1 MLDILFP
8 LMENGLDNL
17 LVHSLRKSIEENL
30 GKETL
35 NKIEQRLMER
45 HGLGLVQAI
54 KNFHK
59 LDSVLREFFGAA
71 ADRLEQ
77 KFLKNI
83 VSIEKSKQSHSNWV
97 QIKDQELSKIFLE
110 SFADSDKRLI
120 IGSVMDESLII
131 SDITKKCQIP
141 QTSGY
146 RKINFLINNGLLVFS
161 GFEFT
166 QDGKKVKKYETI
178 IDNVIM
184 EIVKNSVSVKI
195 KLKKSL
201 LNESSILQT
210 VQIHS

>member
-1 MLDILFP
+1 MA
-8 LMENGLDNL
+8 NGLDNL
-17 LVHSLRKSIEENL
+17 LVNSLRKSIEENL

-35 NKIEQRLMER
+35 NKIEQRLEER
-45 HGLGLVQAI
+45 HGLGLDQAI
-54 KNFHK
+54 KDFHK
-59 LDSVLREFFGAA
+59 LDSVLREFFGGD
-71 ADRLEQ
+71 ADGLEQ

-83 VSIEKSKQSHSNWV
+83 VSIKKSEQSHSNWV
-97 QIKDQELSKIFLE
+97 QIKDEELSKIFLE

-131 SDITKKCQIP
+131 SDITRKCQIP

-146 RKINFLINNGLLVFS
+146 RKINFLINNGLLVSS
-161 GFEFT
+161 GFELT

-178 IDNVIM
+178 IENVIM

-195 KLKKSL
+195 QLKKSL

-210 VQIHS
+210 VKIHS

>member
-1 MLDILFP
+1 LA
-8 LMENGLDNL
+8 NGLDNL
-17 LVHSLRKSIEENL
+17 LVNSLRKSIEENL

-54 KNFHK
+54 KDFHK
-59 LDSVLREFFGAA
+59 LDSVLREFFGAD
-71 ADRLEQ
+71 ADKIEQ

-83 VSIEKSKQSHSNWV
+83 VSIEKSKQSHFNWI

-120 IGSVMDESLII
+120 IGSVMDKSLII

-161 GFEFT
+161 GFELT
-166 QDGKKVKKYETI
+166 EDGKKVKKYETI

-184 EIVKNSVSVKI
+184 KIVKNSVSVKI
-195 KLKKSL
+195 QLKKSL

>member
-1 MLDILFP
+1 
-8 LMENGLDNL
+8 
-17 LVHSLRKSIEENL
+17 
-30 GKETL
+30 
-35 NKIEQRLMER
+35 MER

-54 KNFHK
+54 KDFHK
-59 LDSVLREFFGAA
+59 LDNVLREFFGAG
-71 ADRLEQ
+71 ADELEQ

-83 VSIEKSKQSHSNWV
+83 VNIEKSKQSHSNWIR
-97 QIKDQELSKIFLE
+97 IKDPELSKVFLE

-120 IGSVMDESLII
+120 IGSVMNESLII

-146 RKINFLINNGLLVFS
+146 RKINFLINNGLLVS
-161 GFEFT
+161 NGFELT
-166 QDGKKVKKYETI
+166 QEGKKVKKYETI

-184 EIVKNSVSVKI
+184 EIIKNSVSVKI
-195 KLKKSL
+195 QLKKSL

>member
-1 MLDILFP
+1 MA
-8 LMENGLDNL
+8 NGLDNL
-17 LVHSLRKSIEENL
+17 LVNSLRKSIEKNL

-35 NKIEQRLMER
+35 NKIEQRLLER

-54 KNFHK
+54 KDFHK
-59 LDSVLREFFGAA
+59 LDSVLREFFGAD

-146 RKINFLINNGLLVFS
+146 RKINFLINNGLLVSS

>member
-1 MLDILFP
+1 LA
-8 LMENGLDNL
+8 NGLDNL
-17 LVHSLRKSIEENL
+17 LVNSLRKSIEENL

-35 NKIEQRLMER
+35 NKIEQRLLER

-54 KNFHK
+54 KDFHK
-59 LDSVLREFFGAA
+59 LDSVLREFFGAD

-83 VSIEKSKQSHSNWV
+83 VSIEKSKQSYSNWV

-146 RKINFLINNGLLVFS
+146 RKINFLINNGLLVSS

-166 QDGKKVKKYETI
+166 QDGKRVKKYETI

>member
-1 MLDILFP
+1 
-8 LMENGLDNL
+8 MENGLDNL
-17 LVHSLRKSIEENL
+17 LVNSLRTSIEENL

-35 NKIEQRLMER
+35 KKIEERLMER

-54 KNFHK
+54 KDFHK
-59 LDSVLREFFGAA
+59 LDSVLREFFGAD
-71 ADRLEQ
+71 ADAIEQ

-83 VSIEKSKQSHSNWV
+83 INIEKSKQSHSNWV

-161 GFEFT
+161 GFELT

-184 EIVKNSVSVKI
+184 KIVKNSVSVKI
-195 KLKKSL
+195 QLKKSL

-210 VQIHS
+210 IQVHS

>member
-1 MLDILFP
+1 
-8 LMENGLDNL
+8 MENGLDNL
-17 LVHSLRKSIEENL
+17 LVNSLRTSIEENL

-35 NKIEQRLMER
+35 KKIEERLMER

-54 KNFHK
+54 KDFHK
-59 LDSVLREFFGAA
+59 LDSVLREFFGADVDA
-71 ADRLEQ
+71 IEQ

-83 VSIEKSKQSHSNWV
+83 INIEKSKQSHSNWV

-161 GFEFT
+161 GFELT

-184 EIVKNSVSVKI
+184 KIVKNSVSVKI
-195 KLKKSL
+195 QLKKSL

-210 VQIHS
+210 IQVHS

>member
-1 MLDILFP
+1 MA
-8 LMENGLDNL
+8 NGLDNL
-17 LVHSLRKSIEENL
+17 LVNSLRKSIEENL

-35 NKIEQRLMER
+35 NKIEQRLLER

-54 KNFHK
+54 KDFHK
-59 LDSVLREFFGAA
+59 LDSVLREFFGAD

-83 VSIEKSKQSHSNWV
+83 VSIEKSKQSHSNWI

-146 RKINFLINNGLLVFS
+146 RKINFLINNGLLVSS

>member
-1 MLDILFP
+1 MA
-8 LMENGLDNL
+8 NGLDNL
-17 LVHSLRKSIEENL
+17 LVNSLRKSIEENL

-45 HGLGLVQAI
+45 HGLGLIQAI
-54 KNFHK
+54 KDFHK
-59 LDSVLREFFGAA
+59 LDSVLREFFGVD
-71 ADRLEQ
+71 ADGLEQ

-97 QIKDQELSKIFLE
+97 HIKDQELSKIFLE

-131 SDITKKCQIP
+131 SDITKKCQMP

-146 RKINFLINNGLLVFS
+146 RKINFLINNGLLVSS
-161 GFEFT
+161 GFELT

-195 KLKKSL
+195 QLKKSF

>member
-1 MLDILFP
+1 LA
-8 LMENGLDNL
+8 NGLDNL
-17 LVHSLRKSIEENL
+17 LVNSLRKSIEENL

-35 NKIEQRLMER
+35 NKIEQRLIER

-54 KNFHK
+54 KDFHK

-120 IGSVMDESLII
+120 IVSVMDESLII

-146 RKINFLINNGLLVFS
+146 RKINFLINNGLLVSS
-161 GFEFT
+161 GFELT

-195 KLKKSL
+195 QLKKSL

>member
-1 MLDILFP
+1 LA
-8 LMENGLDNL
+8 NGLDNL
-17 LVHSLRKSIEENL
+17 LVNSLRKSIEENL

-35 NKIEQRLMER
+35 NKIEQRLEER
-45 HGLGLVQAI
+45 YGLGLDQAI
-54 KNFHK
+54 KDFHK
-59 LDSVLREFFGAA
+59 LDSVLREFFGAD
-71 ADRLEQ
+71 ADGLEQ

-83 VSIEKSKQSHSNWV
+83 VSIKKSEQSHSNWV
-97 QIKDQELSKIFLE
+97 QIKDEELSKIILE

-131 SDITKKCQIP
+131 SDITRKCQIP

-146 RKINFLINNGLLVFS
+146 RKINFLINNGLLVSS
-161 GFEFT
+161 GFELT

-178 IDNVIM
+178 IENVIM

-195 KLKKSL
+195 QLKKSL

-210 VQIHS
+210 VKIHS

>member
-1 MLDILFP
+1 
-8 LMENGLDNL
+8 MENGLDNL
-17 LVHSLRKSIEENL
+17 LVNSLRTSIEENL

-35 NKIEQRLMER
+35 KKIEERLMER

-54 KNFHK
+54 KDFHK
-59 LDSVLREFFGAA
+59 LDSVLREFFGAD
-71 ADRLEQ
+71 ADAIEQ

-83 VSIEKSKQSHSNWV
+83 INIEKSKQSHSNWV

-161 GFEFT
+161 GFELT
-166 QDGKKVKKYETI
+166 QEGKKVKKYETI

-184 EIVKNSVSVKI
+184 KIVKNSVSVKI
-195 KLKKSL
+195 QLKKSL

-210 VQIHS
+210 IQVHS

>member
-1 MLDILFP
+1 LA
-8 LMENGLDNL
+8 NGLDNL
-17 LVHSLRKSIEENL
+17 LVNSLRKSIEENL

-54 KNFHK
+54 KDFHK
-59 LDSVLREFFGAA
+59 LDSVLREFFGAD
-71 ADRLEQ
+71 ADKIEQ

-83 VSIEKSKQSHSNWV
+83 VSIEKSKQSHFNWI

-146 RKINFLINNGLLVFS
+146 RKINFLINNGLLVSS

-184 EIVKNSVSVKI
+184 KIVKNSVSVKI

>member
-1 MLDILFP
+1 
-8 LMENGLDNL
+8 MENGLDNL
-17 LVHSLRKSIEENL
+17 LVNSLRKSIEENL

-59 LDSVLREFFGAA
+59 LDSVLRVFFGAG
-71 ADRLEQ
+71 ADGLEQ

-83 VSIEKSKQSHSNWV
+83 VNIEKSKQSDSNWV

-110 SFADSDKRLI
+110 SFADPDKKLI
-120 IGSVMDESLII
+120 IGTVMDEPMII
-131 SDITKKCQIP
+131 CDIIQKCQIP

-146 RKINFLINNGLLVFS
+146 RKINFLINHGFLVSS
-161 GFEFT
+161 GFELA

-178 IDNVIM
+178 FDNVKM
-184 EIVKNSVSVKI
+184 DIVKNLVTVKI
-195 KLKKSL
+195 QLKKSL

>member
-1 MLDILFP
+1 MA
-8 LMENGLDNL
+8 NGLDNL
-17 LVHSLRKSIEENL
+17 LVNSLRKSIEENL

-35 NKIEQRLMER
+35 NKIEQRLLER

-54 KNFHK
+54 KDFHK
-59 LDSVLREFFGAA
+59 LDSVLREFFGAD

-83 VSIEKSKQSHSNWV
+83 VSIEKSKQSYSNWV
-97 QIKDQELSKIFLE
+97 QIKDQELSKILLE

-146 RKINFLINNGLLVFS
+146 RKINFLINNGLLVSS